1 MRQFSSNVQTVLDSD
16 IVKFFF
22 LIKLEFSQD
31 YYLTSHHT
39 DITFDGDIYVADGGL
54 YEYDSPKQSS
64 VVDRESY
71 KIVLSDI
78 SNTMIN
84 EFRLNVVGKNITV
97 YAGFMDSN
105 GEPLLSTS
113 DMILVY
119 KGYVDSPAIEN
130 NWETKTAVLEGTS
143 PMSDLDA
150 VNPFYTSRDGM
161 NQKNQ
166 ADTSF
171 DDMFQDSEI
180 KLKWG
185 KI

>member
-16 IVKFFF
+16 VIKFFF
-22 LIKLEFSQD
+22 LIKLEFSQT
-31 YYLTSHHT
+31 YYLTSYHT
-39 DITFDGDIYVADGGL
+39 DVDFGGQTYTADGGL
-54 YEYDSPKQSS
+54 FEYDSPKQSS

-78 SNTMIN
+78 SNTMIQ
-84 EFRLNVVGKNITV
+84 EFKLNVVGKAMTV
-97 YAGFMDSN
+97 YAGFLDSN
-105 GEPLLSTS
+105 GAALTS
-113 DMILVY
+113 PNDMILVY

-171 DDMFQDSEI
+171 DDMLQDSEI

-185 KI
+185 KV